1 MPYIKRGDLITV
13 MSLLLLSLA
22 LLIIPLLSKGKG
34 GRVIAV
40 FEGEEYILSLS
51 EDTEREF
58 SNKKG
63 SITLCINDGE
73 AFVSSSTCP
82 DGVCLKSGT
91 LLGLCRPWTVPSGAT
106 RTISSGRREPLSIPP
121 GVIQILPSSSLI
133 ERLPPEVVVMP

>member
-13 MSLLLLSLA
+13 ISLLLLSLA
-22 LLIIPLLSKGKG
+22 LLIIPLLSKDKG

-82 DGVCLKSGT
+82 DGVCLKSGRIKNAGESILCAHIG
-91 LLGLCRPWTVPSGAT
+91 LLVRVDADGDDGHGEEEDDALAG
-106 RTISSGRREPLSIPP
+106 
-121 GVIQILPSSSLI
+121 
-133 ERLPPEVVVMP
+133 